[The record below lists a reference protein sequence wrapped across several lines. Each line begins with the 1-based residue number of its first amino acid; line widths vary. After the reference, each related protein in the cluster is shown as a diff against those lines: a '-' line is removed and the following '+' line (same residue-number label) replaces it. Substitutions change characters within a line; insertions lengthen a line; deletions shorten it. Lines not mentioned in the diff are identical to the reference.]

1 MKSVTLG
8 RLLSIS
14 AALVLFVAPM
24 FGQNAGQNA
33 TPPIT
38 LPATAGPAPV
48 KSAEPAPVKSATTV
62 SGAGGAKEVVS
73 QPPPAT
79 SPSAGTEML
88 VGPGD
93 LLKVSVLGAPEF
105 DQELRVSSNGDA
117 VLALIGSFHI
127 GGLTT
132 EQAGQL
138 IRKKLMDGGF
148 FSDPQV
154 SVFEKEYA
162 TQGVSVLGEVQKP
175 GVYPLIGPHR
185 LFDVLSQAGGTTAK
199 AGMQVTI
206 THQNDQ
212 RSPQV
217 VTMSS
222 EPLAN
227 NEANAEVR
235 PGDTVVVSKAGIIY
249 VVGDVHKPSGFVM
262 ENNGMTVLQALA
274 MAEGPNG
281 TAALN
286 GSKIIRRGPT
296 GPGEVHID
304 LKKMLAAKAPDLK
317 LQAEDILFIPR
328 SAAKNAGAQTLD
340 AIVRVATGVAVYR
353 VP

>member
-1 MKSVTLG
+1 MKSITRRRTLDVAGVLVLLVTSMLG
-8 RLLSIS
+8 QNVGS
-14 AALVLFVAPM
+14 AA
-24 FGQNAGQNA
+24 
-33 TPPIT
+33 
-38 LPATAGPAPV
+38 TASPAPV
-48 KSAEPAPVKSATTV
+48 KSAESAPVKTATPAPGTADGKDLPRQQSAAAPTP
-62 SGAGGAKEVVS
+62 SG
-73 QPPPAT
+73 Q
-79 SPSAGTEML
+79 ML

-93 LLKVSVLGAPEF
+93 LLRITVLGAQDF
-105 DQELRVSSNGDA
+105 DQELRVSSSGNA
-117 VLALIGSFHI
+117 TLALIGSVHI
-127 GGLTT
+127 AGLTT
-132 EQAGQL
+132 EQAGEL
-138 IRKKLMDGGF
+138 IRKRLIDGGF

-154 SVFEKEYA
+154 AIFEKEYA

-185 LFDVLSQAGGTTAK
+185 LFDVLSQAGGTTPK

-206 THQNDQ
+206 TRQNDLH
-212 RSPQV
+212 SPQV

-222 EPLAN
+222 DPLKN
-227 NEANAEVR
+227 NEANAEVY

-262 ENNGMTVLQALA
+262 ESSGMTVLQALA

-286 GSKIIRRGPT
+286 VSKIIRRGPS
-296 GPGEVHID
+296 GPSEVHID
-304 LKKMLAAKAPDLK
+304 LKKMLAAKAPDLR
-317 LQAEDILFIPR
+317 LEADDILFVPR
-328 SAAKNAGAQTLD
+328 SAAKNAGVQTLD

>member
-1 MKSVTLG
+1 
-8 RLLSIS
+8 
-14 AALVLFVAPM
+14 
-24 FGQNAGQNA
+24 
-33 TPPIT
+33 
-38 LPATAGPAPV
+38 
-48 KSAEPAPVKSATTV
+48 
-62 SGAGGAKEVVS
+62 
-73 QPPPAT
+73 
-79 SPSAGTEML
+79 ML

-93 LLKVSVLGAPEF
+93 LLKITVLGAPEF

-117 VLALIGSFHI
+117 VLALIGSFHV
-127 GGLTT
+127 GGLST
-132 EQAGQL
+132 EQAGHL

-212 RSPQV
+212 HSPQV
-217 VTMSS
+217 VMMSS